1 MSFACLIIITVI
13 NCISVQFSSVRSFV
27 GSPRSPLGL
36 LHTFFTPVSFL
47 VTGST
52 LISAA
57 VCCSSVFCRWDW
69 NVVLCSLVALS
80 MPSTAEIDRDTGDRR
95 SRCCCRRLRC
105 RRRRRRWAEPRRDEE
120 RKRERERRAKSSL
133 QLRGKGQLH
142 VCLVR
147 LCVVCMCVPVC
158 VCVLC
163 LTVFACRADS
173 AA

>member
-27 GSPRSPLGL
+27 GSPRSPLAL

-105 RRRRRRWAEPRRDEE
+105 RRRRWAEPRRDEE
-120 RKRERERRAKSSL
+120 RERERERRAKSSL

-147 LCVVCMCVPVC
+147 LCAVCMCVPVC

>member
-1 MSFACLIIITVI
+1 MLSLMSFACLIIITVI

-57 VCCSSVFCRWDW
+57 VAALLSSAAGIGTLFSARLSRFQCQARQKLIETQATVAVAAA
-69 NVVLCSLVALS
+69 VVDFAAVVVVVV
-80 MPSTAEIDRDTGDRR
+80 
-95 SRCCCRRLRC
+95 
-105 RRRRRRWAEPRRDEE
+105 EPNLDETKRE
-120 RKRERERRAKSSL
+120 RERERRAKSSL

-147 LCVVCMCVPVC
+147 LCAVCMCVPVC
-158 VCVLC
+158 VRTLFDCVC
-163 LTVFACRADS
+163 VSR
-173 AA
+173 